1 MDSLRIGSRVRV
13 TGKHWLR
20 AGAVGTVIGFDAERE
35 SSRWV
40 VAFDREFPGGGYAD
54 ENGRQCMRLQD
65 GQLEEISDTK
75 GGDAI

>member
-1 MDSLRIGSRVRV
+1 MGDIHIGSRVRV

-20 AGAVGTVIGFDAERE
+20 AGAVGIVVDFEPERE

-54 ENGRQCMRLQD
+54 EAGRQCLRFQD
-65 GQLEEISDTK
+65 DQLEIISDK
-75 GGDAI
+75 GGHAD

>member
-1 MDSLRIGSRVRV
+1 LDSLRVGSRVRV

-20 AGAVGTVIGFDAERE
+20 AGAGGIIVGFDAERE

-40 VAFDREFPGGGYAD
+40 VAFDKQFPGGGYAD
-54 ENGRQCMRLQD
+54 EKGRQCLRLED
-65 GQLEEISDTK
+65 GQLEIISDIK